1 MKKFVLVTGCSG
13 FIGFHTVN
21 KLLSNNHNVIGIDNI
36 NSEYDTDL
44 KLQRLKLLKS
54 HKKKHNFYFKK
65 IDISYKSHFRK
76 LFIKFNIQNVIN
88 LAAIAGVTIQENI
101 LIVI

>member
-54 HKKKHNFYFKK
+54 H
-65 IDISYKSHFRK
+65 
-76 LFIKFNIQNVIN
+76 LF
-88 LAAIAGVTIQENI
+88 
-101 LIVI
+101 